1 MHTPPE
7 SPTVAIIA
15 LTLVPGVIGGA
26 ETYVRELAL
35 ALSAQRGTV
44 EPHMILPPLA
54 PDAHGG
60 LDHTVVSSYCSGITT
75 SARMLAM
82 GRAFA
87 WGRTP
92 RRELRVERFDALHY
106 PLTAH
111 VPRVSKL
118 PCATSILDVQHLEH
132 PEFFSAQERAYRR
145 VVFGHAV
152 RRSDIIITISNYAAR
167 TLSAQLSIPADRIRT
182 IHLGV
187 DAHRFAA
194 TTPQKRENFLLYP
207 ANPWPHKNHVRLFEA
222 FRAVRRDEPEL
233 ELVLT
238 GTGLESLPTEPG
250 VTIAGRVSS
259 RELAHLY
266 QTARAVVFPSLY
278 EGFGMPPLEAMAAS
292 CPVATSTAAALPEV
306 CGDAA
311 LYVKPSNA
319 EAIADG
325 IRRVLNE
332 DNAKRIAAG
341 HHRVEQLTW
350 DICARK
356 HLDVYEQLLA

>member
-311 LYVKPSNA
+311 IYFNPSNA